1 MDDVRI
7 FTGTLVADLILPHA
21 RSLKERRG
29 PQRALVQKLK
39 NNDFAVAQVGPTD
52 LLQRVFLAIGV
63 VSGTESV
70 LDELLDG
77 AERLL
82 FASDFEVG
90 QLRRLIDVESFYSG

>member
-1 MDDVRI
+1 MDDVRT

-39 NNDFAVAQVGPTD
+39 NLDFAVAQVGPAD
-52 LLQRVFLAIGV
+52 LHQRLFLAIGM
-63 VSGTESV
+63 VSGTETM
-70 LDELLDG
+70 LDELMDG

-82 FASDFEVG
+82 FASDFAVGEV
-90 QLRRLIDVESFYSG
+90 RRLVDVDSYHSG